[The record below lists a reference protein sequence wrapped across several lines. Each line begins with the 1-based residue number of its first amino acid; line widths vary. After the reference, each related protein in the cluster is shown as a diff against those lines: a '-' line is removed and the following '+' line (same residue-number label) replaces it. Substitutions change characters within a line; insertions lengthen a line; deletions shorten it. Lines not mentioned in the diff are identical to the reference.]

1 MKPTPFRH
9 LLASLLLIGSTIPTA
24 LAQNRYVPGDIV
36 ENFTLINRATG
47 QPMQL
52 TDFTGHIVFLEWF
65 AHWCPFCVAAAPQVE
80 AGIIEHYRER
90 NGNPH
95 GVPVQHVAINLQSD
109 AAARDRN
116 ATTTFIERYHFDP
129 VLQDTTRTLANRF
142 AASGQP
148 IFAIINGLTN
158 SPSARPWELLYSR
171 LGFGSTQTPLNDFRA
186 VIDQV
191 QPPPPQLPQLV
202 LAPNPGPGQLD
213 LQWSTPLPSGTR
225 IESSTNLLLW
235 IPGPTLPEGTLQ
247 WSLPIDPDGF
257 QFHRLSAPGAP

>member
-1 MKPTPFRH
+1 MKHLSSRH
-9 LLASLLLIGSTIPTA
+9 LLSTLLLLGAASPSA
-24 LAQNRYVPGDIV
+24 FAQNRYVPGDIV

-80 AGIIEHYRER
+80 EGIIEYYRAR

-95 GVPVQHVAINLQSD
+95 GVPIQHVALNLQSD
-109 AAARDRN
+109 ATTRDRN
-116 ATTTFIERYHFDP
+116 ATTTFIQRYHFDP

-142 AASGQP
+142 ASSGQP

-158 SPSARPWELLYSR
+158 SPNARPWELLYSR
-171 LGFGSTQTPLNDFRA
+171 LGYGTTQSPLDDFRA

-202 LAPNPGPGQLD
+202 LAPNPGPGQFN
-213 LQWSTPLPSGTR
+213 LQWSTPLPPGTR
-225 IESSTNLLLW
+225 IESSTNLILW
-235 IPGPTLPEGTLQ
+235 TPGPSLPEGTLQ
-247 WSLPIDPDGF
+247 WSLPIDPDGAR
-257 QFHRLSAPGAP
+257 FHRLRRDP